1 MKMKESV
8 EVKNESEIKKKE
20 IGDVTFMRNNA
31 KKYVDND
38 EILLNEYLK
47 FIIMKVIC
55 RDY

>member
-38 EILLNEYLK
+38 EILLN
-47 FIIMKVIC
+47 
-55 RDY
+55 